1 MLRDFLRGRV
11 REVISKVMAA
21 EVTELG
27 RSKRY
32 PPSLWDFHAA
42 TASGCVLME
51 GAKGKVFCSRDRQR
65 AADGT
70 SRKVELTSY
79 TVANDP
85 QLL

>member
-1 MLRDFLRGRV
+1 
-11 REVISKVMAA
+11 
-21 EVTELG
+21 
-27 RSKRY
+27 
-32 PPSLWDFHAA
+32 
-42 TASGCVLME
+42 ME